1 MYPPCS
7 ARADGRISV
16 GFALEV
22 KKFINSESTGAY
34 AEILLPAPELAHRA
48 KRVKTSKVPQVPVA
62 AEAAADAAVAGEADA
77 GAMPD
82 EPSAATQPFAATQLE
97 SEPEFER
104 EAVKLHYLEAG
115 EGEPLILVHTIGQ
128 SLYTWRGLFDRLAN
142 YYRVIALDLPGHGYS
157 SRPDTFGYTIDE
169 QAYALSAFMDAL
181 HIQSAHFAAFSMGC
195 AYVMRLAHREP
206 ARVGRVA
213 LLSPGGLT
221 PEMPLAV
228 RMIDSPVFGLV
239 ASALYNMRT
248 VEKLLRDAV
257 FDLTNIT
264 PEVVTSY
271 YKTVCSSATRRAVR
285 LSLQYYDDEPVL
297 SSLRE
302 IAVPVLI
309 LQGGEDRWH
318 PAEHGAELYHASLR
332 NAASAVVRNAGHLMH
347 EEKPER
353 VVAALLEFIPVVTGA

>member
-22 KKFINSESTGAY
+22 KKFINSESTGEY

-48 KRVKTSKVPQVPVA
+48 KKAAAPAARQAAVA
-62 AEAAADAAVAGEADA
+62 AEAAADGAAALGT
-77 GAMPD
+77 PD
-82 EPSAATQPFAATQLE
+82 EPAAFVQAE
-97 SEPEFER
+97 GER

-128 SLYTWRGLFDRLAN
+128 SLYTWRGVFDRLAN

-169 QAYALSAFMDAL
+169 HAYAIRAFMDAL
-181 HIQSAHFAAFSMGC
+181 HIESAHFVAFSMGC
-195 AYVMRLAHREP
+195 AYAMRLAHESP
-206 ARVGRVA
+206 SRVGRIV
-213 LLSPGGLT
+213 LLTPGGIT

-228 RMIDSPVFGLV
+228 RMIDSPVFGLL
-239 ASALYNMRT
+239 ASVLYNVRT
-248 VEKLLRDAV
+248 VEKLLHDAV

-271 YKTVCSSATRRAVR
+271 YKTVCDGAARRAVR
-285 LSLQYYDDEPVL
+285 MSLQYYDDEPVL

-302 IAVPVLI
+302 IAAPVLI

-318 PAEHGAELYHASLR
+318 PAEHGAEVYHASLR
-332 NAASAVVRNAGHLMH
+332 NAASAVVRNAGHLVH

-353 VVAALLEFIPVVTGA
+353 IVAALLEFIPVVMGA